1 MNKHEIERER
11 DDRYQPA
18 SDRPDVTAR
27 VSGSEVDD
35 DGHGG
40 VRRGGS
46 GGASPSPLSVDRDD
60 DDDDD
65 DGTETY
71 GAIEDGAAG
80 RTRRTSGRGEEERA
94 VEVQALL
101 EHHNCGKISALP
113 WEIFFKVWDLLF
125 RLAQGYGMDGDCPHQ
140 Y

>member
-40 VRRGGS
+40 VWRGGS

-71 GAIEDGAAG
+71 GAKIIRQLKRNPHLDRGWRGGEDEADERAG
-80 RTRRTSGRGEEERA
+80 GGGEGGRG
-94 VEVQALL
+94 
-101 EHHNCGKISALP
+101 SSSP
-113 WEIFFKVWDLLF
+113 
-125 RLAQGYGMDGDCPHQ
+125 
-140 Y
+140 